1 MEPNLLPRPDYEG
14 RRRQLMAKMSDRG
27 VLVLPTA
34 GLQTRSRD
42 VYYPF
47 RADSD
52 FFYLTGFAEPEAVL
66 VLAPGY
72 AGGEQLLFCRA
83 RDPEREVWD
92 GRRAGLEGAL
102 ETCQV
107 DRCYDIREIDAILP
121 NILENREV
129 LLYPMGQ
136 AVELDARV
144 QQWRSHAKSRAR
156 QGVRY
161 PVELVET
168 GYLLHEM
175 RLIKDPTEQEI
186 MRAAIGM
193 SAAGHRYGMRQ
204 CRPGMH
210 EYQLQAEIE
219 HVFHRLG
226 ASHVA
231 YPSIVGAG
239 ANACILHYTENRDRM
254 QQGDLVLVD
263 AGAELQGYAGDITRT
278 YPVNGTFSPA
288 QLAVYD
294 LVLKSQL
301 AAIEKLEIGRSVA
314 DYHEAA
320 VEILVDGLRD
330 LGILREGR
338 EEILERQ
345 LYRSFYMHRTGHW
358 LGMDVHDVG
367 AYRSP
372 DGQWRNLEAGMVLTA
387 EPGLY
392 FPPDCADVPE
402 MYRGIGIR
410 IEDDVLVTREGP
422 EILSAGVPKMPA
434 DIEDLMALGESVAA
448 QYFRSS

>member
-1 MEPNLLPRPDYEG
+1 MEPNLLPLPDYVG
-14 RRRQLMAKMSDRG
+14 RRRQLMAKLSDRG
-27 VLVLPTA
+27 VAVLPTA
-34 GLQTRSRD
+34 GLQTRNRD
-42 VYYPF
+42 VHFPF
-47 RADSD
+47 RPDSD

-72 AGGEQLLFCRA
+72 AGGEQILFCRP

-102 ETCQV
+102 EMCRV
-107 DRCYDIREIDAILP
+107 DRCYDVREIDTILP
-121 NILENREV
+121 GILENREI
-129 LLYPMGQ
+129 LMYPMGHSG
-136 AVELDARV
+136 ELDIHV

-161 PVELVET
+161 PVELIES

-175 RLIKDPTEQEI
+175 RMIKDPAEQEI
-186 MRAAIGM
+186 MRAVTGM
-193 SAAGHRYGMRQ
+193 SAAGHRHGMRQ
-204 CRPGMH
+204 CHPGMH

-219 HVFHRLG
+219 YVFYRLG

-239 ANACILHYTENRDRM
+239 ANACILHYTENRDPMRE
-254 QQGDLVLVD
+254 GDLVLVD
-263 AGAELQGYAGDITRT
+263 AGAELLGYAGDITRS
-278 YPVNGTFSPA
+278 YPVNGIFSPP

-294 LVLKSQL
+294 VVLKSQI
-301 AAIEKLEIGRSVA
+301 AAIGELQIGRSVA
-314 DYHEAA
+314 AYHEAA
-320 VEILVDGLRD
+320 VEVLVDGLRD
-330 LGILREGR
+330 LGILRESR

-367 AYRSP
+367 DYRGP
-372 DGQWRNLEAGMVLTA
+372 DGQWRNLEAGMVLTV

-392 FPPDCADVPE
+392 FSPDCADIPE
-402 MYRGIGIR
+402 IYRGIGVR
-410 IEDDVLVTREGP
+410 IEDDVLVTLGGP
-422 EILSAGVPKMPA
+422 EVLSAGVPKIPEE
-434 DIEDLMALGESVAA
+434 IEALMALGESV
-448 QYFRSS
+448 R